1 MDPLLLSM
9 TVLGAILGLLLLF
22 VFIRNLEASV
32 FWAVLLGPALGNS
45 LGGFVINIFSGNSS
59 EALASL
65 RFLPAFLAS
74 IDLTFFDPQ
83 ANQYLLIVGAVLIF
97 LWFYVFLHF
106 IAKKFGIWGLP
117 ILFPIIYV
125 AGLGFPNL
133 MQRLSTLPMI
143 GVLASTMSGIPLLI
157 FIEVLMVA
165 VTILAYRLT
174 RKKEMKVPFPKALT
188 GEKEES
194 KAWSSYG

>member
-9 TVLGAILGLLLLF
+9 TVLGAVLGLLMLF
-22 VFIRNLEASV
+22 IFIRNLEASI

-45 LGGFVINIFSGNSS
+45 LGGFVINMFSGKSQ

-65 RFLPAFLAS
+65 RFLPAFLAA

-83 ANQYLLIVGAVLIF
+83 ANETLVIVGAVLVF

-106 IAKKFGIWGLP
+106 TAKKFGIWGLP
-117 ILFPIIYV
+117 ILFPILYV

-133 MQRLSTLPMI
+133 MQHLSSIPLI
-143 GVLASTMSGIPLLI
+143 GILATTMSGVPLLI
-157 FIEVLMVA
+157 LFEALMIA
-165 VTILAYRLT
+165 VTLLVVRF
-174 RKKEMKVPFPKALT
+174 RRPKEVSVPFPKRLLA
-188 GEKEES
+188 KEE
-194 KAWSSYG
+194 KPWYT